1 MILDDIILPI
11 LKLFLFRTVLERMP
25 RGPAKKPKA
34 AAGRPATDAD
44 EAMEDARA
52 EVEDVA
58 AAVET
63 GESSGESSQLPPAL
77 LQRRLDKA
85 KAEADKEKSDADK
98 AIKQKE
104 AMQKQ
109 MDDLQA
115 ELVLAKSNVGDVV
128 QVAENSAA
136 TPARKV
142 LLVPLETGFDLALKS
157 ASIFLIQFCSRG
169 RNQWQWQRFLVSPF
183 LHKAASSL
191 SSPVLARVTFV
202 IFKES

>member
-25 RGPAKKPKA
+25 RAQAKKPKV

-52 EVEDVA
+52 EVDDVS

-63 GESSGESSQLPPAL
+63 GESSGESAQLPPAL

-85 KAEADKEKSDADK
+85 KAEADKAKSDADK

-109 MDDLQA
+109 MDDLRA

-128 QVAENSAA
+128 QVAENPA

-157 ASIFLIQFCSRG
+157 ASIFLIQFCRRG